1 MWYGVAADTN
11 IGKIPR
17 FELTRSITYKQN
29 VVRIQTMA
37 PSNHGKVDTELKS
50 NFHQL
55 NHLHS
60 AAVKRY
66 CCYNKKKKTICKDF
80 CVQFIVTGITSRV
93 SGLLL
98 VLLQHLIWGEKSFW
112 QEDEHTVFLHSSC
125 WRSFPEIL
133 LIR

>member
-66 CCYNKKKKTICKDF
+66 CCYNKKRKQSVKTFVC
-80 CVQFIVTGITSRV
+80 S
-93 SGLLL
+93 LLSL
-98 VLLQHLIWGEKSFW
+98 ELLHASVVCSWSFYN
-112 QEDEHTVFLHSSC
+112 T
-125 WRSFPEIL
+125 
-133 LIR
+133 

>member
-37 PSNHGKVDTELKS
+37 PSNHGKVDMELKS

-60 AAVKRY
+60 AAVKRDTAATI
-66 CCYNKKKKTICKDF
+66 KKENN
-80 CVQFIVTGITSRV
+80 
-93 SGLLL
+93 L
-98 VLLQHLIWGEKSFW
+98 
-112 QEDEHTVFLHSSC
+112 
-125 WRSFPEIL
+125 
-133 LIR
+133 